1 MSPTLGPSERPQ
13 QRGQAHSGTEP
24 PGTLVVDVHNRDND
38 TLKGAMRKIDFS
50 PPSLTEDDIAAV
62 ADVLRSGW
70 ITTGPISR
78 TFEREIAAMCG
89 TPEVVALNSCTAAME
104 IALRVLG
111 VGPGD
116 EVVVPAYTYTASA
129 AVAGHVGARIKLVD
143 SDEDDYAPR
152 PDQIAAAV
160 TDRTKAIMVVD
171 LGGAPYPTP
180 DLIAALEARGVG
192 RPTSLLGD
200 IGRPVVIVDA
210 AHSLGATV
218 GSAHTGALG
227 DLTAFS
233 FHAVKNLTTAEG
245 GALTWR
251 HGLPI
256 GSEELARSVRR
267 LALHG
272 QTKDALAKH
281 GPGDWE
287 YDIVELGYKCN
298 MPDVLAAFGLSQLR
312 RYDQI
317 LAQRDELMKAYAE
330 GLGDAVELR
339 TGDTDTSR
347 SSHHL
352 AMVRLPAADGPR
364 RDELIRGL
372 AAQGVSAN
380 VHYKPLPL
388 LTAYMKL
395 GFDGRDYPRAVAHFR
410 REITLPLH
418 GLMTVDDAMY
428 VAGVLRDLVGRE

>member
-1 MSPTLGPSERPQ
+1 
-13 QRGQAHSGTEP
+13 
-24 PGTLVVDVHNRDND
+24 
-38 TLKGAMRKIDFS
+38 MRKVDFS
-50 PPSLTEDDIAAV
+50 PPCLTEDDIAAV

-70 ITTGPISR
+70 ITTGPVSR
-78 TFEREIAAMCG
+78 TFEQEIAAMCG
-89 TPEVVALNSCTAAME
+89 TPAVVALNSCTAAME
-104 IALRVLG
+104 VALRVLG

-129 AVAGHVGARIKLVD
+129 AVAAHVGATITLVD
-143 SDEDDYAPR
+143 SDEGDYVPR

-160 TDRTKAIMVVD
+160 TERAKAVIVVD

-180 DLIAALEARGVG
+180 DLIKALETRGIG
-192 RPTSLLGD
+192 GATSLLGD

-218 GSAHTGALG
+218 GSVHSGALG

-251 HGLPI
+251 HGLPVD
-256 GSEELARSVRR
+256 SEELVRSVRR

-298 MPDVLAAFGLSQLR
+298 MPDVLAALGLSQLR

-317 LAQRDELMKAYAE
+317 LAHRDGLVRAYVD
-330 GLGDAVELR
+330 GLGEAAELR
-339 TGDTDTSR
+339 TGDTEQAR

-352 AMVRLPAADGPR
+352 AMVRLPGADAPR

-380 VHYKPLPL
+380 VHYKPLPM
-388 LTAYMKL
+388 LTAYKKL
-395 GFDGRDYPRAVAHFR
+395 GFDERDFPHAMAHFR

-418 GLMTVDDAMY
+418 GQMTVDDATY
-428 VAGVLRDLVGRE
+428 VADALRGLLGRN